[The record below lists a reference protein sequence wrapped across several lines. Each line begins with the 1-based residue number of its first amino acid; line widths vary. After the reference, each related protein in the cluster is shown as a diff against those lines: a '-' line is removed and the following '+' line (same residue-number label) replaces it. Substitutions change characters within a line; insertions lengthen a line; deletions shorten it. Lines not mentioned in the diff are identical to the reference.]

1 MTQRSARLYAY
12 RLSMDSGV
20 VLRGRRVT
28 ERRGYIAELHEGA
41 GSGLGEIAPLSGWSA
56 ESLAQAGA
64 QAALA
69 LSDWVHGSERMM
81 ETATLFP
88 SVAFGL
94 SMAEMELTR
103 RLPAAGAFTPAPLL
117 RCDAAV
123 TLPSTHRIA
132 KVKVGRGDPAQES
145 EQINRLLTAHP
156 ALVLRLDANRAW
168 TLSQARVFSA
178 HLRPDV
184 YSRIAF
190 IEEPCQ
196 QPQDSL
202 NFAAESHLPLA
213 WDETLQA
220 AVSQPDFQFE
230 QLGKA
235 AAIVVKPTLIGSVQR
250 CLLLIQAARQSGMQA
265 VLSSSLESSIGLTQI
280 ARLSHWLLPD
290 AVPGL
295 DTLHCFQSQ
304 LECPWPGSPLPVQ
317 QLSAQTLVG
326 IWE

>member
-1 MTQRSARLYAY
+1 MARLYEY

-20 VLRGRRVT
+20 ILRGRRVT
-28 ERRGYIAELHEGA
+28 ERRVTLPSCARGA
-41 GSGLGEIAPLSGWSA
+41 AVASGKSRRCPDGV

-69 LSDWVHGSERMM
+69 LFGWVHGSDRMM

-94 SMAEMELTR
+94 SMAEMELAR
-103 RLPAAGAFTPAPLL
+103 RLPAAGVFTPA
-117 RCDAAV
+117 RYCAV
-123 TLPSTHRIA
+123 TLRLRCHQRTGSR
-132 KVKVGRGDPAQES
+132 KSKSGGDPAQES
-145 EQINRLLTAHP
+145 EQINRLLTTHP

-178 HLRPDV
+178 HLRPDLH
-184 YSRIAF
+184 SRIAF

-220 AVSQPDFQFE
+220 AVSQPDFQLE

-265 VLSSSLESSIGLTQI
+265 VLSSSLESSLGLTQI

-295 DTLHCFQSQ
+295 DTLHCFQAQ
-304 LECPWPGSPLPVQ
+304 LECPWPGSSLPVQ
-317 QLSAQTLVG
+317 QLSAQRLVG